1 MPTDFLNRFFEK
13 FLPDNPEK
21 LQAITAHF
29 EPVAFQRNALIL
41 EAGKVSNTYLLL
53 ESGYLRAFTIDVEG
67 NEVTTAFYC
76 PGNVVFEPYSFF
88 MRAPSDES
96 FQAIT
101 DCKAYQVS
109 FEQLNMLFHS
119 IPEFRELGRGILV
132 KEFAA
137 YKKRTLAL
145 INRSAEERYAA
156 LYETSRELF
165 QVAQLKHIASYLGI
179 TDTSLSRI
187 RRDFPKKH
195 DLLK

>member
-1 MPTDFLNRFFEK
+1 MPTDFVNQFFAR
-13 FLPDNPEK
+13 FLPDAPE
-21 LQAITAHF
+21 LRQAISAHF
-29 EPVAFQRNALIL
+29 EPVAIPRNALIL
-41 EAGKVSNTYLLL
+41 EAGNVSNMYYLL
-53 ESGYLRAFTIDVEG
+53 ESGFLRAFTIDVEG

-88 MRAPSDES
+88 MRAPSGES

-101 DCKAYQVS
+101 DCSAYQVS
-109 FEQLNMLFHS
+109 FEKLNMLFHS

-145 INRSAEERYAA
+145 INRSAEERYAD
-156 LYETSRELF
+156 LFETSRELF

-187 RRDFPKKH
+187 RRDFSKK
-195 DLLK
+195 

>member
-1 MPTDFLNRFFEK
+1 MSSDFLHHFFAR
-13 FLPDNPEK
+13 FLPDAPEIRN
-21 LQAITAHF
+21 AITAHF
-29 EPVAFQRNALIL
+29 EPVHFTRNTLIL
-41 EAGKVSNTYLLL
+41 EAGKVSNAYLLL

-88 MRAPSDES
+88 MRAPSDEN

-101 DCKAYQVS
+101 DCNAWQVS

-156 LYETSRELF
+156 LFETSRELF

-187 RRDFPKKH
+187 RRDFLKKNN
-195 DLLK
+195 LIK